1 MDKKIIIKEI
11 VNVSHYIYE
20 KGLVPGKSGNIS
32 CRFYENGA
40 SKVAITRSGI
50 SKRFVSGEDIII
62 IDMDGNVLEGDKKPS
77 METFLHLNV
86 YNERND
92 INGIVHSHSPFAAG
106 FSMSDKKLKRLEGFG
121 PVENPYIPS
130 VKYSKPGS
138 AELAKD
144 AAEMMKNEDAV
155 ILKNH
160 GVIAAGVNLDE
171 AALLAEF
178 IEDIAKTQTIA
189 HILSLDPD

>member
-1 MDKKIIIKEI
+1 MDKKIIIKEL
-11 VNVSHYIYE
+11 VDVSHYIYK

-32 CRFYENGA
+32 CRFDENDI
-40 SKVAITRSGI
+40 SKVAITRSSI
-50 SKRFVSGEDIII
+50 SKRFVGYEDIII
-62 IDMDGNVLEGDKKPS
+62 IDMEGNVLEGDKKPS
-77 METFLHLNV
+77 SETFLHLNI
-86 YNERND
+86 YNKRDD

-106 FSMSDKKLKRLEGFG
+106 FSMSDKELKRLEGFG
-121 PVENPYIPS
+121 PIDNPYIPS

-138 AELAKD
+138 TELAKD
-144 AAEMMKNEDAV
+144 TAEAMKNEDAV

-160 GVIAAGVNLDE
+160 GVVAAGVNLDE

-189 HILSLDPD
+189 HLLSLNSG